1 MTYLRG
7 WLAALVA
14 LGLLDLLWLGFIGR
28 EFYKARLG
36 PMMLDQPVWVAAIL
50 FYVVHATGVVAFPMQ
65 LAGGSPAWAALYGA
79 FFGLCVYGAYD
90 LTNLATLRGWSL
102 SLTIVDLAWGVAVTA
117 VATLAATYASR

>member
-7 WLAALVA
+7 WLAALVV

-28 EFYKARLG
+28 AFYKARLG
-36 PMMLDQPVWVAAIL
+36 PLMLEQPIWVAAIL
-50 FYVVHATGVVAFPMQ
+50 FYVIHAAGIVAFPLQ
-65 LAGGSPAWAALYGA
+65 LAGGSLAWSVLYGA
-79 FFGLCVYGAYD
+79 LFGLCVYGAYD

-102 SLTIVDLAWGVAVTA
+102 GLTIVDLAWGVAITA